1 MLNKEKFNEIKEW
14 FENIGDTSTCSNKTK
29 IIFLLSNIIYF
40 IPILIYGVNVLTIT
54 ITMIGL
60 ISLLFHSCQ
69 CHNVKSKASI
79 RTFYLDVFICP
90 LLVLLII
97 IKYNKI
103 IPSWW
108 YLGLLISLVFFTSG
122 TNDRGPIG
130 YVILHSL
137 WHIMTGL
144 LLLFV
149 AYSSK
154 KIEKSN

>member
-1 MLNKEKFNEIKEW
+1 MFNKEKFNEIKEW
-14 FENIGDTSTCSNKTK
+14 FENIGDTSTCTK
-29 IIFLLSNIIYF
+29 RTKSLFIFTNIIYF
-40 IPILIYGVNVLTIT
+40 LPILLYGVNILTII

-108 YLGLLISLVFFTSG
+108 YLGLLISLGFFASG
-122 TNDRGPIG
+122 TNERGPTG

-149 AYSSK
+149 AYTSK
-154 KIEKSN
+154 KIEKLN